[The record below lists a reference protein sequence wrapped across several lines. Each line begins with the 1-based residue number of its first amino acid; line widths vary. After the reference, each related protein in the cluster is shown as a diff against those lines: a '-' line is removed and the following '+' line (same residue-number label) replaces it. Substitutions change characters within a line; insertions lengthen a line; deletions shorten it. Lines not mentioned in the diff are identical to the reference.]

1 MINTT
6 TKVFGID
13 EIKLFPISE
22 DSGTA
27 YTLGSEIELPGAKSL
42 EITLDIEEKNL
53 SGNEIILDVVSKVRK
68 IKFNAAFAKL
78 SLDVLQAALGGNLTQ
93 NGTTPNQS
101 AVFSLQNGN
110 STGYFQLAAKVS
122 NVDEGSMFIHIMKC
136 KINANPIA
144 AREGDFA
151 TYSLSGSG
159 VYTINKFS
167 RNSNTA
173 ELLMDISINEE
184 DKTLAGIND

>member
-1 MINTT
+1 MIKTT

-13 EIKLFPISE
+13 EIQLFPISE
-22 DSGTA
+22 DSSTA
-27 YTLGSEIELPGAKSL
+27 YTLGDAVELPGAKSL
-42 EITLDIEEKNL
+42 EVTIDIEEKNL

-78 SLDVLQAALGGNLTQ
+78 SLDVLQAALGGNLVQ
-93 NGTTPNQS
+93 SGETPSQT
-101 AVFSLQNGN
+101 ATFSLQNGN
-110 STGYFQLAAKVS
+110 KTGYFQLAAKIS
-122 NVDEGSMFIHIMKC
+122 NVDEGSMFINIMKC

-144 AREGDFA
+144 ARENDFA

-159 VYTINKFS
+159 VYTTKKFE

-173 ELLMDISINEE
+173 ELLMDIVINEGNE
-184 DKTLAGIND
+184 ELAACIN